1 MGGRVS
7 YMAKGY
13 IYEHVVTPR
22 DVTDRSIAYDESYIG
37 WACTARERM
46 VADQLETRLR
56 ILVGETYLRYIT
68 PAFLDDH
75 VEIRVTVG
83 DHNVEKG
90 RVKLDFRFSNKASG
104 QMLAQGYQ
112 IIFFCDFESG
122 KRIPIPE
129 EFLKL
134 ADIGTVEKL

>member
-1 MGGRVS
+1 
-7 YMAKGY
+7 MAKGY

-22 DVTDRSIAYDESYIG
+22 DVTAQAIVYDESYVE

-46 VADQLETRLR
+46 IVEHTESRPR
-56 ILVGETYLRYIT
+56 FLVGETYFRYLN
-68 PAFLDDH
+68 PSYLYDR

-83 DHNVEKG
+83 DHHVEKG
-90 RVKLDFRFSNKASG
+90 RLKLDFRFSNKASS
-104 QMLAQGYQ
+104 QMLAEGYQ
-112 IIFFCDFESG
+112 ILFFHDFESG

-134 ADIGTVEKL
+134 VDIGTVDEL